1 MKSKANFRL
10 LLASGTLFQLATIIV
25 DTTMV

>member
-1 MKSKANFRL
+1 MKSSVKFRL
-10 LLASGTLFQLATIIV
+10 LSGTGALFQLATIIV

>member
-10 LLASGTLFQLATIIV
+10 LLASVSLFQMAGIIV